1 MKVLIDTNVLIDFL
15 QQREGFADAEQ
26 ILSRCAQDQI
36 QGFVAAHSIPNMFF
50 ILRKFCSEE
59 QRRNLLLFIVNL
71 LQVVPIDSRKIEAAL
86 TNSKFKDFEDCLQDE
101 CAAEINADF
110 IITRNID
117 DFANSKIKPILPGDF
132 LKTPL

>member
-1 MKVLIDTNVLIDFL
+1 M
-15 QQREGFADAEQ
+15 
-26 ILSRCAQDQI
+26 
-36 QGFVAAHSIPNMFF
+36 
-50 ILRKFCSEE
+50 
-59 QRRNLLLFIVNL
+59 LLFIVNL